1 MNKRIDR
8 NRQNQAET
16 SGTLRFSFA
25 RQHSVEARRVRATN
39 LLALYGRCVYAEPMA
54 RMKER
59 WDFRVASETD
69 HVVRQAAETAERTL
83 TEFVVD
89 AAVVE
94 AERVLADRT
103 QFVLEADQWDRFV
116 ELLDRSPQEKP
127 GVEKLFSKP
136 SVFTAS

>member
-1 MNKRIDR
+1 
-8 NRQNQAET
+8 
-16 SGTLRFSFA
+16 
-25 RQHSVEARRVRATN
+25 
-39 LLALYGRCVYAEPMA
+39 
-54 RMKER
+54 MKER

-103 QFVLEADQWDRFV
+103 EFVLEAGQWERFV
-116 ELLDRSPQEKP
+116 ELLDRPPQENP
-127 GVEKLFSKP
+127 GLEKLFAQP
-136 SVFTAS
+136 SVFTGS